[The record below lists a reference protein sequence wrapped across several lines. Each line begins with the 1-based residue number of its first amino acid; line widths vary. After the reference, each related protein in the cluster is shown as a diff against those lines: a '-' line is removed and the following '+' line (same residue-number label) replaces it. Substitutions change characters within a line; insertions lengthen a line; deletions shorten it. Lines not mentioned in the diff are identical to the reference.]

1 MPSTE
6 DQKKGPAS
14 ETGRSVVDFVDERE
28 LQEALKTVTPQ
39 GMAKN
44 DWILPVP
51 DPEAEEQTMEKEL
64 ARLMTLKSYM
74 LLDAENEEAFDK
86 LTQEARDIF
95 GVPTSLISLIDLGRQ
110 FLFSN
115 TGAEGVKETTRDVA
129 FCSHTILN
137 KKGIVV
143 VENATEDDRF
153 KNNPYVT
160 DEGLRFY
167 AGAPLVSPEGHNLGT
182 FCVEGPEPRD
192 FGDEEQKKLKAYAAK
207 TMEMMVE
214 RRKNLRDKL
223 AGASASD
230 EHLRHAAVVT
240 NLGDTMFLKG
250 DSITAMQLFQ
260 ESVQTVMSSGQ
271 EGEATPAEKPCDE
284 RHKKMV
290 ELLKQLMDEAN
301 AGEEKTKDLMAKV
314 KALVGN
320 SKEADAT
327 AKQGSSGLTP
337 VCGIPGLFN
346 PSVTKLKSVSAP
358 RPLPPLVFSD
368 TFTIDLSRT
377 KDTVPGESIFP
388 LDERPF
394 TVSIGECSKATLFNM
409 GLIHYHWCRPD
420 TALQFF
426 HLAASVSH
434 KISPL
439 QFDPVDLT
447 AVGNMAQIHLLLRKP
462 EEAMSMLQQTLKRAN
477 ATLSV
482 IYKTTKSNVA
492 TADEQDEEALATSM
506 AEDNDESARKTR
518 RLRRKIARTLL
529 DIGHV
534 HFYNNEL
541 DAALASCKEAMTL
554 VDEHMTG
561 LTMAAVWFNMSVI
574 LHHQRKNEESLTCL
588 DKFLDVSSK
597 LIEDDHVQR
606 GDAMQLKGEILAD
619 MGKQSEAVEALKE
632 AWRIRQVK
640 FGANS
645 GILVETLALL
655 GKTQLALSQIDA
667 GIKSL
672 EECLELER
680 KTIGS
685 SELSFEAAQ
694 CLLDLARGYQ
704 IKGDFQASLT
714 KYLEVIVW
722 ARGFFGATHAM
733 TARIAGII
741 GNLYAQIGKE
751 AESKQFLQEAAQITA
766 SLT

>member
-1 MPSTE
+1 MSTSKE
-6 DQKKGPAS
+6 ENTQGPAS
-14 ETGRSVVDFVDERE
+14 DLGRSVVDFVDEKE
-28 LQEALKTVTPQ
+28 LLAALKTVTPQ

-44 DWILPVP
+44 DWMLPVP
-51 DPEAEEQTMEKEL
+51 DDEAEEQTMEKEL

-74 LLDAENEEAFDK
+74 VLDADNEEEFDN
-86 LTQEARDIF
+86 LTKEARDIF

-143 VENATEDDRF
+143 VENATQDDRF

-160 DEGLRFY
+160 EEGLRFY
-167 AGAPLVSPEGHNLGT
+167 AGAPLMSPEGHNLGT
-182 FCVEGPEPRD
+182 FCVEGPEPRAFSQED
-192 FGDEEQKKLKAYAAK
+192 QKKLKAYAAK
-207 TMEMMVE
+207 TMEMLVE
-214 RRKNLRDKL
+214 RRKTLRDKL
-223 AGASASD
+223 AGMSASD
-230 EHLRHAAVVT
+230 EHLRHAAVAT

-260 ESVQTVMSSGQ
+260 ESVQTVMSS
-271 EGEATPAEKPCDE
+271 EDNSEAAPAKKPCDE
-284 RHKKMV
+284 RHKQMS
-290 ELLKQLMDEAN
+290 ELLKQLLDEAN
-301 AGEEKTKDLMAKV
+301 AGEAKTKELMDKV
-314 KALVGN
+314 KALVGD
-320 SKEADAT
+320 SKDAVA
-327 AKQGSSGLTP
+327 AKGSSGLTP
-337 VCGIPGLFN
+337 VIGIPGMFN
-346 PSVTKLKSVSAP
+346 LSVTKLKSVSAP
-358 RPLPPLVFSD
+358 RPLPPLVFCD

-377 KDTVPGESIFP
+377 KDSVPGENIFP

-420 TALQFF
+420 MALQFF

-447 AVGNMAQIHLLLRKP
+447 SVGNMAQIHLLLRKP

-477 ATLSV
+477 ETLAI
-482 IYKTTKSNVA
+482 IYKITKSTTTV
-492 TADEQDEEALATSM
+492 TDEQDEEALAASM
-506 AEDNDESARKTR
+506 AEDNDEPTRKTR

-529 DIGHV
+529 DISHV
-534 HFYNNEL
+534 HFFNNDL
-541 DAALASCKEAMTL
+541 DSALACCKEAMTL

-561 LTMAAVWFNMSVI
+561 VTMAAVWFNLSVV
-574 LHHQRKNEESLTCL
+574 LHHQGKNDESLSCL
-588 DKFLDVSSK
+588 DKFFDVSSG
-597 LIEDDHVQR
+597 LIDDDHVQR
-606 GDAMQLKGEILAD
+606 GDAMQLKGELLAD
-619 MGKQSEAVEALKE
+619 MGRQSDAVEALNK
-632 AWRIRQVK
+632 ALRIRRNQ
-640 FGANS
+640 FGDSS

-655 GKTQLALSQIDA
+655 GKAQLALSQTDA

-672 EECLELER
+672 EECLNLEC
-680 KTIGS
+680 KTIGGG
-685 SELSFEAAQ
+685 ELSFEAAQ

-704 IKGDFQASLT
+704 VKGDLQAALT
-714 KYLEVIVW
+714 KYIEVIGW
-722 ARGFFGATHAM
+722 ARSFFGTEHAM

-741 GNLYAQIGKE
+741 GNLYARTGKE
-751 AESKQFLQEAAQITA
+751 VESKQFLQEAAQIMASTA
-766 SLT
+766 

>member
-1 MPSTE
+1 MSTSKE
-6 DQKKGPAS
+6 EKKEGPAS
-14 ETGRSVVDFVDERE
+14 DLGRSVVDYVGEKE
-28 LQEALKTVTPQ
+28 LLAALKTVTPQ
-39 GMAKN
+39 GTAKS
-44 DWILPVP
+44 DWMLPVP
-51 DPEAEEQTMEKEL
+51 DDEAEEQTMEKEL

-74 LLDAENEEAFDK
+74 VLDAENEEAFDN
-86 LTQEARDIF
+86 LTKEARDIF

-143 VENATEDDRF
+143 VENATQDDRF

-160 DEGLRFY
+160 KEGLRFY

-182 FCVEGPEPRD
+182 FCVEGPEPRAFSQED
-192 FGDEEQKKLKAYAAK
+192 QKKLKAYAAK
-207 TMEMMVE
+207 TMEMLVE

-223 AGASASD
+223 AGMSASD
-230 EHLRHAAVVT
+230 EHLRHAAVAT

-250 DSITAMQLFQ
+250 DSITAMQIFQ
-260 ESVQTVMSSGQ
+260 ESIQTIMNSEDDSG
-271 EGEATPAEKPCDE
+271 ATPAKKPCDE
-284 RHKKMV
+284 RHKQMA
-290 ELLKQLMDEAN
+290 ELLKQLLEETN
-301 AGEEKTKDLMAKV
+301 SGEQKMKDLMAKV
-314 KALVGN
+314 RALVGE
-320 SKEADAT
+320 SKDAVA
-327 AKQGSSGLTP
+327 AKGSSGLAP
-337 VCGIPGLFN
+337 INGIPGLFN
-346 PSVTKLKSVSAP
+346 PSITKLKSVSAP
-358 RPLPPLVFSD
+358 RPLPPLVFCD

-377 KDTVPGESIFP
+377 KDSVPGENIFP

-420 TALQFF
+420 MALQFF

-447 AVGNMAQIHLLLRKP
+447 SVGNMAQIHLLLRKP
-462 EEAMSMLQQTLKRAN
+462 EEAMTMLQQTLKRAN
-477 ATLSV
+477 DTLAI
-482 IYKTTKSNVA
+482 IYKITKPTTTV
-492 TADEQDEEALATSM
+492 TDEQDEEALAASM
-506 AEDNDESARKTR
+506 AEDNDEPTRKSR

-529 DIGHV
+529 DVGHV
-534 HFYNNEL
+534 HFFNNDL
-541 DAALASCKEAMTL
+541 DSALASCKEAMTL

-561 LTMAAVWFNMSVI
+561 VTMAAVWFNMSVI
-574 LHHQRKNEESLTCL
+574 LHHRRKNDEALSCL
-588 DKFLDVSSK
+588 DKFFDVSSA
-597 LIEDDHVQR
+597 LIEHDHVQR
-606 GDAMQLKGEILAD
+606 GDAMQLKGEILVD
-619 MGKQSEAVEALKE
+619 MGSHNEAIEALNE
-632 AWRIRQVK
+632 ALRIRRVK
-640 FGANS
+640 FGDGS

-655 GKTQLALSQIDA
+655 GKAQLALSRTDA

-672 EECLELER
+672 EQCLELER
-680 KTIGS
+680 TTIAG

-704 IKGDFQASLT
+704 VKGDLESALV
-714 KYLEVIVW
+714 KYLEVVGW
-722 ARGFFGATHAM
+722 ARSFFGAQHAM

-741 GNLYAQIGKE
+741 GTLYAQTGRE
-751 AESKQFLQEAAQITA
+751 AESKKFLQEAAQIMA
-766 SLT
+766 STT